1 MWESQKGSSEE
12 GVRTRRGAIVCTVV
26 VVLVG
31 VASICLGAA
40 RSTAEAAT
48 STVTPFV
55 TASQTIVWPATAA
68 DGTPLSS
75 TVTIDRAE
83 FGPADQLPGG
93 VQLNSTQTY
102 FYVALHPSRAY
113 GGDPVAPFAMPET
126 AATLTTPTGTTSNG
140 MTSGIPGPTSSLTI
154 DGSWYFP
161 VQGNL
166 TSATLQVAPFTKV
179 LGNERGDFQP
189 WTFSPT
195 PIAFVAQPGDVTP
208 DTGVASSGQVPPKGT
223 KAPVTSGVGGTAPGG
238 SNPTGTPAGVL
249 LGAGAAS
256 ALVLGA
262 ATAGMVSIRRRRAFA
277 RADREGRVVLTGPPA
292 LVAGAVGL
300 AGVGLPPGREWIV
313 VKLLGSL
320 VIDGTKRTVTAGPVL
335 EIITF
340 LALHPGQSF
349 TSVQLRES
357 IWGLG
362 RQPIAS
368 QTFRKYMVEL
378 RKTCGTGVVVTDVYR
393 YELTN
398 RVTSDWDLFRAH
410 ASADDELEGKV
421 AALGIV
427 RGPVLHGCFD
437 GKKNSPFSWAYDIA
451 NRIEDQVVEV
461 AYDLARACLDLDE
474 PSRAGQAVSQ
484 GLLCS
489 TANLQLRTIDLQVG
503 AALSGPDEVGRR
515 LVAGRAAMATYPSDV
530 AVLKQEAYSL
540 GWAVEAAK

>member
-1 MWESQKGSSEE
+1 MWESQKESS
-12 GVRTRRGAIVCTVV
+12 GQRTRTCRGAVVGTVV

-31 VASICLGAA
+31 GTSICLGAA
-40 RSTAEAAT
+40 SGRAMAT
-48 STVTPFV
+48 TSPVTPFV
-55 TASQTIVWPATAA
+55 SATQPIVWPATAA

-83 FGPADQLPGG
+83 FGPADRLPGG
-93 VQLNSTQTY
+93 VQLDNAQTY
-102 FYVALHPSRAY
+102 FYVALHASRAY
-113 GGDPVAPFAMPET
+113 GGDPVAPFAMPQT
-126 AATLTTPTGTTSNG
+126 AAILTTPTGTFD
-140 MTSGIPGPTSSLTI
+140 GIPGPTNSLTI

-166 TSATLQVAPFTKV
+166 TSATLRVAPFTKV

-195 PIAFVAQPGDVTP
+195 PITFVAQPVAVTP
-208 DTGVASSGQVPPKGT
+208 DTGVASGGQVPAKGT
-223 KAPVTSGVGGTAPGG
+223 KPAVTSGVGGTAPGG
-238 SNPTGTPAGVL
+238 SKPTGTPAGML

-256 ALVLGA
+256 GLVLGA
-262 ATAGMVSIRRRRAFA
+262 ATAGLVSIRRRRAFA

-300 AGVGLPPGREWIV
+300 AGVGLPPGRQWIV

-320 VIDGTKRTVTAGPVL
+320 LIDGTKRTVTAGPVL
-335 EIITF
+335 EIVTF

-378 RKTCGTGVVVTDVYR
+378 RRTCGTGVVVTDAYR

-410 ASADDELEGKV
+410 ASADGELEGKV
-421 AALGIV
+421 AALGLV
-427 RGPVLHGCFD
+427 RGPILHGCFD
-437 GKKNSPFSWAYDIA
+437 GKKNSPFSWAYDTA
-451 NRIEDQVVEV
+451 NHIEDQVVEV
-461 AYDLARACLDLDE
+461 ANDLALACLHLDDA
-474 PSRAGQAVSQ
+474 SRAGQAVDK

-503 AALSGPDEVGRR
+503 AALSGPQEVGRR
-515 LVAGRAAMATYPSDV
+515 LVAGRAAMASYPNDV
-530 AVLKQEAYSL
+530 AVLEQKAQGL

>member
-1 MWESQKGSSEE
+1 MWESQKGSSGE
-12 GVRTRRGAIVCTVV
+12 RTSTRVGTA
-26 VVLVG
+26 VLVG
-31 VASICLGAA
+31 VAAICVVFAS
-40 RSTAEAAT
+40 RTAEAAT
-48 STVTPFV
+48 SPVTPFV
-55 TASQTIVWPATAA
+55 SVTQPTIWPAVAG
-68 DGTPLSS
+68 DGTPFNS
-75 TVTIDRAE
+75 TVTITKAE

-93 VQLNSTQTY
+93 VALDNTQTY
-102 FYVALHPSRAY
+102 FYVALHASRAY
-113 GGDPVAPFAMPET
+113 GGDPVAPFAMPAT
-126 AATLTTPTGTTSNG
+126 PATLTTSSGTAN
-140 MTSGIPGPTSSLTI
+140 GIPGPMNSLTI

-166 TSATLQVAPFTKV
+166 TSATLQVAPFTKI
-179 LGNERGDFQP
+179 LRNERGDFQP
-189 WTFSPT
+189 WTFSPL
-195 PIAFVAQPGDVTP
+195 PIALVAQPVAATP

-223 KAPVTSGVGGTAPGG
+223 KPAATSGFGGTAP
-238 SNPTGTPAGVL
+238 SRSKRTGTPVGVL
-249 LGAGAAS
+249 IGAGAAS
-256 ALVLGA
+256 ALVFGA
-262 ATAGMVSIRRRRAFA
+262 GTAGLVSIRRRRAFA

-292 LVAGAVGL
+292 LVAGAFGL
-300 AGVGLPPGREWIV
+300 AGLGLPPGRQWIV

-393 YELTN
+393 YELTD
-398 RVTSDWDLFRAH
+398 RVTSDWDLFRAQ

-421 AALGIV
+421 AALGLV

-437 GKKNSPFSWAYDIA
+437 GKKNSPFSWAYDTA
-451 NRIEDQVVEV
+451 NRIEDQIVEAASAV
-461 AYDLARACLDLDE
+461 ARACLDLDDA
-474 PSRAGQAVSQ
+474 SRAGQAVNR
-484 GLLCS
+484 GILCS

-503 AALSGPDEVGRR
+503 AALSGPSEVGRR
-515 LVAGRAAMATYPSDV
+515 LVAARAAMASYPSDV
-530 AVLKQEAYSL
+530 AVLEQEAHSL